1 MRQIMERY
9 NISKKMAMNRLAKFP
24 IAKFYQGR
32 NVYYSKEDVEK
43 YFANLLVNFSLTIF
57 LLSIK
62 LTI

>member
-1 MRQIMERY
+1 
-9 NISKKMAMNRLAKFP
+9 MAMNRLAKFP